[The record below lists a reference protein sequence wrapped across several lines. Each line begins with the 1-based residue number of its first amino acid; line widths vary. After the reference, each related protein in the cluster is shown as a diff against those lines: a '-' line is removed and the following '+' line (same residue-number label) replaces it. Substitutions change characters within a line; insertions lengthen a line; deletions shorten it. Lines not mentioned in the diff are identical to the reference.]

1 MSVIFLRILLS
12 IKVLQ
17 EVTVEIFIPEILSSV
32 SIAAISMRIK
42 FLLEKREQVLPPF
55 DWEANKRGNECIEGN
70 AELVKSMY
78 SFLKAEYP
86 QSVHLGNVGQWRF
99 I

>member
-42 FLLEKREQVLPPF
+42 FLLEKREQVLPLLTGKQIK
-55 DWEANKRGNECIEGN
+55 EEMN
-70 AELVKSMY
+70 V
-78 SFLKAEYP
+78 LKEM
-86 QSVHLGNVGQWRF
+86 QNL
-99 I
+99 